1 VDGSG
6 VADNTTLMPTVTERV
21 LRRLPGRRWV
31 WIVLWASVPLIS
43 FLVNLAG
50 IRLAGHTVGT
60 HEVLDLLTTQ
70 AALAYA
76 CVALLWGV
84 GLLAR
89 QAADVRRDLALSRQ
103 QVPADLFGRVGSI
116 WGPLALTAVVAAL
129 ITANGWLRY
138 GPMPPLAALPLVIVY
153 SVPILTFVWVYLTVL
168 LDLDRLGRQPLSLQG
183 FPEDRTLG
191 LEDVG
196 SLASTGLGLLL
207 IASVPVLLAGADQPV
222 TFGISISIV
231 AFAVVIFVL
240 SMWRIHRQ
248 MVKARDEFVLFTRRL
263 YADAY
268 APIRKDPNLD
278 VMEAQSAPL
287 RVAQSIDERAHNML
301 TWPIDEGTV
310 KFIAVVV
317 TSVVTSLIV
326 RALFAAVGF

>member
-6 VADNTTLMPTVTERV
+6 VADNTTLAPTVSERV

-31 WIVLWASVPLIS
+31 WIPLWASVPLVS
-43 FLVNLAG
+43 FVVYLAA
-50 IRLAGHTVGT
+50 IRLAGHTLGT

-70 AALAYA
+70 AVLAYA
-76 CVALLWGV
+76 CVVLLWGV

-89 QAADVRRDLALSRQ
+89 QAADVRHDLALSGQ
-103 QVPADLFGRVGSI
+103 TVPAGLFGRVGSI
-116 WGPLALTAVVAAL
+116 WGPLALSAVVAAL
-129 ITANGWLRY
+129 ITANGWLKY

-153 SVPILTFVWVYLTVL
+153 SVPILTFVWAYLTILV
-168 LDLDRLGRQPLSLQG
+168 DLDRLGRQPLLLQG
-183 FPEDRTLG
+183 FPEARTSG

-207 IASVPVLLAGADQPV
+207 IASIPVLLAGADQPV
-222 TFGISISIV
+222 TFGISIAIV
-231 AFAVVIFVL
+231 ALAVVIFVL

-248 MVKARDEFVLFTRRL
+248 MVKARDAFAQFTRQL
-263 YADAY
+263 YADAF
-268 APIRKDPNLD
+268 APIRTDPRVE
-278 VMEAQSAPL
+278 VMEAQSAAL
-287 RVAQSIDERAHNML
+287 RVAQSLDERAHNLL

-310 KFIAVVV
+310 KFTAVVI